1 MWNPSTWV
9 GSSGSRRHSFAAAF
23 AASIAVAVMLAGCTN
38 DPGPGP
44 TTAPNTP
51 PQSAGPFAPG
61 ADGLG
66 DRYYPKAGNGGY
78 DVGNYDLDVTYDPA
92 TKELTGVATITA
104 TATANLTRFNLDFT
118 GLTTKSLTIDG
129 ASATFEQGTDGE
141 LVVTPPA
148 NIASG
153 TTFITVVSYAG
164 VPAGFS
170 DPALGE
176 TGFLTTAEGAI
187 AIGEPEVASTWFP
200 VNDHPRDKATYT
212 IKVSAPTAL
221 AALSNG
227 VLQGKQ
233 ASSRAGYTTWTWQT
247 TAPMAPYLATM
258 VVGNYRV
265 QESTHDGKPVVL
277 AVHTSLSTAI
287 DAELARTPEAID
299 FLETKFGPYPFDA
312 LGGIVINDPRVGFA
326 LENQTRPIYSS
337 NFFSPGRDASRVIVQ
352 ELAHQWY
359 GDSVAVHEWNEIW
372 LNEGFA
378 TYAEWLWQEHL
389 GTSTAQQIFDQQY
402 SNSPPDVWQTPP
414 GAPGKER
421 LFSRS
426 VYLRGG
432 MTLHALRVTV
442 GDADFFKILQD
453 WAAQKRNGNA
463 TTVEF
468 LALAEQVS
476 GEQLD
481 NLFNDWLYGDE
492 RPPRP

>member
-1 MWNPSTWV
+1 MAD
-9 GSSGSRRHSFAAAF
+9 SGLIRRSRPRGAAV
-23 AASIAVAVMLAGCTN
+23 IAVATAAAVVLAGCTGEPE
-38 DPGPGP
+38 PGPSSTP
-44 TTAPNTP
+44 TATP
-51 PQSAGPFAPG
+51 PQSAGPFGPG

-78 DVGNYDLDVTYDPA
+78 DVANYDLDITYDPA

-118 GLTTKSLTIDG
+118 GLKTESVTVDG
-129 ASATFEQGTDGE
+129 ASATVEQGTDGE
-141 LVVTPPA
+141 LMVTPAA

-153 TTFITVVSYAG
+153 TAFTTVVSYGG
-164 VPAGFS
+164 VPGGFT
-170 DPALGE
+170 DPQLGE
-176 TGFLTTAEGAI
+176 TGFLTTADGAI

-212 IKVSAPTAL
+212 IKLSAPNAVS
-221 AALSNG
+221 ALSNG

-233 ASSRAGYTTWTWQT
+233 ASSRPGFTTWTWRT

-265 QESTHDGKPVVL
+265 KESTHDGMPVVL
-277 AVHTSLSTAI
+277 AVHTSLGPAV

-312 LGGIVINDPRVGFA
+312 LGGIVINEPRVGFA

-337 NFFSPGRDASRVIVQ
+337 GFFSSGRDGSWVIVH
-352 ELAHQWY
+352 ELAHQWF
-359 GDSVAVHEWNEIW
+359 GDSVSVNEWNEIW

-378 TYAEWLWQEHL
+378 TYAEWLWQEHR
-389 GTSTAQQIFDQQY
+389 GTSTAQRIFDQNY
-402 SNSPPDVWQTPP
+402 SNASSGIWSVPP

-421 LFSRS
+421 LFSQS
-426 VYLRGG
+426 VYVRGG
-432 MTLHALRVTV
+432 LTLHALRVTV
-442 GDADFFKILQD
+442 GDDDFFKILQD
-453 WAAQKRNGNA
+453 WSAQKRNGNA
-463 TTVEF
+463 TTAEF
-468 LALAEQVS
+468 IALSEQVS

-481 NLFNDWLYGDE
+481 QLFNDWLYGST